1 MKVSKIVL
9 SLVFAITIA
18 ASAKPLI
25 NADKN
30 LPADWNQ
37 KLFERGSSHI
47 YKANDSKVI
56 GMPCGGLF
64 AGQLYVRADG
74 TLAYWWIAND
84 AANTAW
90 SNYKKAR
97 HPLGTYEHAYGTYE
111 PFSPIDQGFAIA
123 ITSDHGKRNVY
134 QLNHDG
140 FDDIDF
146 IAEYPIAKVMYKN
159 KADDLPCKIDCSIY
173 SPFIPLNAK
182 DSAIPV
188 TLFNFKLQNTSS
200 EKIKIDLAGFLENAV
215 MLGLKTKIQGK
226 SRNKAISQDGLTSV
240 FYDYF
245 ESDIIAKD
253 FVLFDGFE
261 GWQID
266 ADKWTIQGDCFTK
279 PQRHQSPGQGT
290 VSSFE
295 GDFFI
300 SSHTGREK
308 YTGTMTSKEFTID
321 SDYITFLIGG
331 GKSDDLGIKLL
342 VNGKAV
348 RNSTGKKREYLHPDC
363 WDVKQLKGKK
373 ARLVIFD
380 NSSKGW
386 GHINIDQIGFCNMPY
401 DNFGNMDKT
410 HPQLGN
416 MALTCMDDDAIA
428 IPAVK
433 NIDELLELL
442 RTDKINSTNK
452 KALHMIGDGSVGAVV
467 SSLELTAGKTRELT
481 FAISWYFPNRQQK
494 IFHSAPGQLVGFG
507 KPVGNMYR
515 NFYKDSFDV
524 ASYVSKNYKRLS
536 TDTFLFH
543 DTYYNKTTLPRW
555 FVDRIAMP
563 VSTLA
568 TETCQWWANG
578 RFWAWEGVASCPGV
592 CTHVW
597 NYQHALARLFPSVQR
612 SVRKMQDFGCS
623 LKDTGLIGDRGQ
635 VGGDNPENWALAIDG
650 QAGTIMKAYR
660 EHLLTEDNE
669 FLKDLWPGIK
679 LAMNYLI
686 DGYDKTETS
695 KPDGVLQ
702 GRQPN
707 TYDRA
712 IYGANTFTGSYY
724 LGALKAA
731 MKMAE
736 IVGDNDYANYLLP
749 IYNSGSRKTTQML
762 WNGQYFIQDVDLQKH
777 KREQYGTGC
786 LADQLIGQNWAHQV
800 NLGYLYPTDKVRQT
814 LKSIWNYNWT
824 PNVGAYNKVHPA
836 RRIFAQGD
844 EPGMFLITW
853 PLGNKPEKPV
863 IYSEEIWTGS
873 EYQVASHMIYEGMT
887 KEGLS
892 IIKGIAQR
900 YDGVKHN
907 PFNEIECGDHYSRA
921 MASWGALIA
930 AERFIYDGPKATIG
944 FDPALMADDFNAFF
958 SAAKGW
964 GSLVQKRNSKHQT
977 NSIILKWG
985 LLKCKKL
992 IFGLPETKLDGKLK
1006 VTINSKEIKTDFT
1019 LQNKKLT
1026 IVLPEQITLKPGDI
1040 LKTEIVF

>member
-348 RNSTGKKREYLHPDC
+348 RNSTGKKREY
-363 WDVKQLKGKK
+363 
-373 ARLVIFD
+373 
-380 NSSKGW
+380 
-386 GHINIDQIGFCNMPY
+386 
-401 DNFGNMDKT
+401 
-410 HPQLGN
+410 
-416 MALTCMDDDAIA
+416 
-428 IPAVK
+428 
-433 NIDELLELL
+433 
-442 RTDKINSTNK
+442 
-452 KALHMIGDGSVGAVV
+452 
-467 SSLELTAGKTRELT
+467 
-481 FAISWYFPNRQQK
+481 
-494 IFHSAPGQLVGFG
+494 
-507 KPVGNMYR
+507 
-515 NFYKDSFDV
+515 
-524 ASYVSKNYKRLS
+524 
-536 TDTFLFH
+536 
-543 DTYYNKTTLPRW
+543 
-555 FVDRIAMP
+555 
-563 VSTLA
+563 
-568 TETCQWWANG
+568 
-578 RFWAWEGVASCPGV
+578 
-592 CTHVW
+592 
-597 NYQHALARLFPSVQR
+597 
-612 SVRKMQDFGCS
+612 
-623 LKDTGLIGDRGQ
+623 
-635 VGGDNPENWALAIDG
+635 
-650 QAGTIMKAYR
+650 
-660 EHLLTEDNE
+660 
-669 FLKDLWPGIK
+669 
-679 LAMNYLI
+679 
-686 DGYDKTETS
+686 
-695 KPDGVLQ
+695 
-702 GRQPN
+702 
-707 TYDRA
+707 
-712 IYGANTFTGSYY
+712 
-724 LGALKAA
+724 
-731 MKMAE
+731 
-736 IVGDNDYANYLLP
+736 
-749 IYNSGSRKTTQML
+749 
-762 WNGQYFIQDVDLQKH
+762 
-777 KREQYGTGC
+777 
-786 LADQLIGQNWAHQV
+786 
-800 NLGYLYPTDKVRQT
+800 
-814 LKSIWNYNWT
+814 
-824 PNVGAYNKVHPA
+824 
-836 RRIFAQGD
+836 
-844 EPGMFLITW
+844 
-853 PLGNKPEKPV
+853 
-863 IYSEEIWTGS
+863 
-873 EYQVASHMIYEGMT
+873 
-887 KEGLS
+887 
-892 IIKGIAQR
+892 
-900 YDGVKHN
+900 
-907 PFNEIECGDHYSRA
+907 
-921 MASWGALIA
+921 
-930 AERFIYDGPKATIG
+930 
-944 FDPALMADDFNAFF
+944 
-958 SAAKGW
+958 
-964 GSLVQKRNSKHQT
+964 
-977 NSIILKWG
+977 
-985 LLKCKKL
+985 
-992 IFGLPETKLDGKLK
+992 
-1006 VTINSKEIKTDFT
+1006 
-1019 LQNKKLT
+1019 
-1026 IVLPEQITLKPGDI
+1026 
-1040 LKTEIVF
+1040 